1 MIKFK
6 NTEQAITMAIQV
18 FDETGH
24 VDIDDVGVIDTE
36 NVKDLLEESS
46 YNRKSYD
53 LIEKA
58 DQRNLYDL
66 YHEAYMEC
74 KIRVITEAVNTW
86 WAGNERY

>member
-6 NTEQAITMAIQV
+6 NAEQAIEIAIQM
-18 FDETGH
+18 FDQDGW
-24 VDIDDVGVIDTE
+24 VDINDMVIDTE

-74 KIRVITEAVNTW
+74 KIRVITEAVRAW
-86 WAGNERY
+86 WAAQ